1 MASSPKSEP
10 PSKNFW
16 LWACTEFSY
25 FTLHT
30 VNHNLINPVN
40 CRYGPLVR
48 HWTMRYE
55 AKHAYFKSLA
65 HTLGNFANLPLS
77 LAIRHQCYLQNI
89 PNKNEIVTGPGNI
102 YSIQGLFRIFLPPLE
117 SPTLDFRA
125 FVIKPK
131 LDRSLNQFGRKIT
144 IK

>member
-1 MASSPKSEP
+1 MQNNLEIIHQCVLATMQRENQSDVATSPKSEP

-16 LWACTEFSY
+16 LWACTESSY
-25 FTLHT
+25 FNLHR
-30 VNHNLINPVN
+30 VNRNLINPVN

-89 PNKNEIVTGPGNI
+89 SNKNKIVTGPGNI
-102 YSIQGLFRIFLPPLE
+102 DSNTGFI
-117 SPTLDFRA
+117 SDFFA
-125 FVIKPK
+125 PSA
-131 LDRSLNQFGRKIT
+131 L
-144 IK
+144 